1 MVKKEEI
8 LAERIT
14 IAILKSLRGKKFIE
28 MKMDESNVKN
38 IIKKIIENDLI
49 TEEKIVAEAREIL
62 KGYAK
67 EIRDKTLDYNRL
79 FLMVKSKLAKEK
91 NFIL

>member
-14 IAILKSLRGKKFIE
+14 IAILKSLKGKKFIE
-28 MKMDESNVKN
+28 MKIDESIAKN

>member
-14 IAILKSLRGKKFIE
+14 IAILKSLAGKKLVE
-28 MKMDESNVKN
+28 MKMDQSNVKN